1 MADDKEFIDAHLD
14 AILKASGSGLKNYS
28 MHQTREGMR
37 KALRAALAAATA
49 PQQPAQDKPAAE
61 YPGLPKWIDMHKG
74 SDPTLDNVIAYCEAL
89 HWALDAAGVA
99 VGKAVPEGFALTLV
113 DRSYDQRVA
122 AIIAHN
128 QCKGDL
134 DDKLDAAYRASLAA
148 APAPDRPAP

>member
-1 MADDKEFIDAHLD
+1 MADDKDFIDYHLD
-14 AILKASGSGLKNYS
+14 TILKASGSGLKNYS

-49 PQQPAQDKPAAE
+49 PQQPAQDKPAA
-61 YPGLPKWIDMHKG
+61 I
-74 SDPTLDNVIAYCEAL
+74 
-89 HWALDAAGVA
+89 
-99 VGKAVPEGFALTLV
+99 PEGFALTLV

-134 DDKLDAAYRASLAA
+134 DDKLDAAYHASLAA
-148 APAPDRPAP
+148 APAPDTGGA